1 MIILAI
7 AHLDKVKVW
16 GKPIRVT
23 QSKHAVVQMPKEGQP
38 VSLPIISI
46 ISCLKTFSMKKGILA
61 DILIN
66 KFCFL
71 VALLAVQNGMVCS
84 VIND

>member
-1 MIILAI
+1 MSKIIGCITIVIKTVFLFSAI

-38 VSLPIISI
+38 VSLAKFIFYKKNLILDFL
-46 ISCLKTFSMKKGILA
+46 LKI
-61 DILIN
+61 
-66 KFCFL
+66 
-71 VALLAVQNGMVCS
+71 
-84 VIND
+84 